1 MEHYQSRWTAK
12 DQSTAPLPPFPW
24 AGHHFEECH
33 FEGLDLNH
41 SDWRDARFERC
52 TFQSCSL
59 SEVRLT
65 NVRFHGVTFTDCTLN
80 KVRWT
85 TLQPSFMSFSL
96 ERCKAPLCDWE
107 DMDLRGMKFEHTD
120 LSGNN
125 FSGADA
131 RETSWTESRL
141 RDAIFQRT
149 DLRDADFR
157 SATEWTIDPSDNRL
171 RGARFDANDLIG
183 LVKALGIR
191 ID

>member
-65 NVRFHGVTFTDCTLN
+65 NVRFHGVTFYRLHVEQGPLDHPTAFLY
-80 KVRWT
+80 VVHIG
-85 TLQPSFMSFSL
+85 TLQSP
-96 ERCKAPLCDWE
+96 
-107 DMDLRGMKFEHTD
+107 T
-120 LSGNN
+120 
-125 FSGADA
+125 
-131 RETSWTESRL
+131 
-141 RDAIFQRT
+141 
-149 DLRDADFR
+149 
-157 SATEWTIDPSDNRL
+157 
-171 RGARFDANDLIG
+171 
-183 LVKALGIR
+183 V
-191 ID
+191 